1 MKPLEFQITTE
12 YENDY
17 KCHFIT
23 FFYEDCITRK
33 IEIVDVPKG
42 IELNRHYAITDL
54 YGYKVVDDRK
64 DF

>member
-1 MKPLEFQITTE
+1 MKPLEFKITTE
-12 YENDY
+12 YEDDY
-17 KCHFIT
+17 KNHFIT
-23 FFYEDCITRK
+23 FFYDDGTIRK